1 MSSRL
6 YATFALED
14 MLFGVDATDVQ
25 EVLRGQ
31 KLTRVPLAPGEVS
44 GLMNLR
50 GQIVVT
56 LDMRTRLGLRPLAED
71 RSPINVVLRTDHGP
85 LAVIADEVGD
95 VFEADDADLEPVPQ
109 TLNGPTR
116 DLVSAVHKL
125 EDRLLLVL
133 DVKETARPS
142 EK

>member
-6 YATFALED
+6 YATFALDD

-25 EVLRGQ
+25 EVLRTQ
-31 KLTRVPLAPGEVS
+31 QLTRVPLAAKEVS

-56 LDMRTRLGLRPLAED
+56 IDLRQRLGLAPIDADE
-71 RSPINVVLRTDHGP
+71 RSINIVLRTENGP
-85 LAVIADEVGD
+85 LAVVADEVGD
-95 VFEADDADLEPVPQ
+95 VFEADDADLSSPPA
-109 TLNGPTR
+109 TLTGPTK

-125 EDRLLLVL
+125 DDRLLLVL
-133 DVKETARPS
+133 DVTKTAEPS
-142 EK
+142 TN